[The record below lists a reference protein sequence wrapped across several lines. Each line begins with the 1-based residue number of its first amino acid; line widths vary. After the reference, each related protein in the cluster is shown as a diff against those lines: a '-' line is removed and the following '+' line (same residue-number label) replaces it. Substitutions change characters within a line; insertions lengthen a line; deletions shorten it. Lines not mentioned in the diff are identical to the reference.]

1 MLQRLESS
9 PASPGDSRR
18 RVARHLLASRN
29 LPVWT
34 PLVVVASAVLVAA
47 SFTVTVLSAY
57 GAAGVLP
64 PAIRAVVGVLA
75 VLTMPGLPIVALLR
89 LPTNGVFASVAVSLS
104 LAVNVLLAQLNYA
117 GSLHQPYLVQY
128 TILAI
133 GGVAAGALA
142 RRWRRENEELD
153 APSNSTKA
161 AMSTLLRWT
170 RRQLASTGGRRVSVS
185 LLVAVALLFFSAVHR
200 LDVDA
205 AGSLGLLGV
214 LGMDY
219 FVGLALLSV
228 LLVLE
233 YRRAALDRPVIAI
246 SNIALITYITM
257 PVAWSM
263 GTAPFVTAYVHRMIT
278 NWLMQLG
285 GLPPPVDARISWA
298 GFFSAGAN
306 LATTTGM
313 NDSGIFLVSAS
324 LVMGICL
331 MFPVHAVGLAITGS
345 RRIAWLGVTMLML
358 FNWYQQDYFAP
369 QAVAMQ
375 FYATILAVLFWQL
388 RVSNVPQ
395 LSGGRLRR
403 LGTAWMR
410 IPGRVPGR
418 DVSSTLAAELV
429 LVVILAAMVVAHQL
443 TPLASIGAL
452 LIFAICGLTRY
463 NLLWLAAAV
472 LFIAWF
478 SYGAYPYWQ
487 GHLGQVIADIG
498 GVDQNLN
505 SSVSEK
511 ITGDPVYSQMQL
523 LRIVA
528 ALVLMGMAGI
538 GWLRLRR
545 ISGSRPILAVAVAL
559 APFSLVLLQS
569 YGGEV
574 AIRAFLYA
582 SPVLSPL
589 AALAVMPLLRPRTTR
604 IASRWLTAAAS
615 WCVLFALALLVT
627 ANRGLNISFE
637 RTTPHEARIAGELV
651 ARIHNYGLGYWGQG
665 ALYGVPRTFEL
676 EDRCFVSA
684 EQLADC
690 TATPEVEFF
699 SNTEQDENFIHYS
712 LGVSRA
718 MAEKAIDLLRTEKG
732 YQTVYDSGGI
742 VVLKRPEAPLIRL
755 GVD

>member
-9 PASPGDSRR
+9 PAPPGGSRPR
-18 RVARHLLASRN
+18 AARQLLASRR
-29 LPVWT
+29 LPVWA
-34 PLVVVASAVLVAA
+34 PLVIAASATVIAT

-57 GAAGVLP
+57 GAASVLP
-64 PAIRAVVGVLA
+64 PAVRAVVGVLA
-75 VLTMPGLPIVALLR
+75 VLTVPGLPVVTLLR
-89 LPTNGVFASVAVSLS
+89 LPTNGVFTSVAVSLS

-128 TILAI
+128 AVLAL
-133 GGVAAGALA
+133 GALA
-142 RRWRRENEELD
+142 TGMLARQWHRENQELS
-153 APSNSTKA
+153 ALPNSA
-161 AMSTLLRWT
+161 RASMSAVLRWT
-170 RRQLASTGGRRVSVS
+170 RRALASSGDRRLSLS
-185 LLVAVALLFFSAVHR
+185 LLVVVVLLFFSAVHR

-205 AGSLGLLGV
+205 AGSLGLIGALG
-214 LGMDY
+214 LDY
-219 FVGLALLSV
+219 FAGLALLCL
-228 LLVLE
+228 LLVIE
-233 YRRAALDRPVIAI
+233 YRRAAIDRLVIAV
-246 SNIALITYITM
+246 SNVVLITYITM

-278 NWLMQLG
+278 NWLVELG

-306 LATTTGM
+306 LVTTTGL
-313 NDSGIFLVSAS
+313 NDSGILLVSAS
-324 LVMGICL
+324 LVLGVCL

-345 RRIAWLGVTMLML
+345 RRIAWLGVTMLVL

-369 QAVAMQ
+369 QAIAMQ

-388 RVSNVPQ
+388 RTSNVPQ
-395 LSGGRLRR
+395 IPGGRLRR
-403 LGTAWMR
+403 LVTAWMR

-418 DVSSTLAAELV
+418 DASSTLATELV
-429 LVVILAAMVVAHQL
+429 LVMILAAMVVAHQL
-443 TPLASIGAL
+443 TPLAAIGSL
-452 LIFAICGLTRY
+452 LIFAICGVTRY

-505 SSVSEK
+505 SSVSQK
-511 ITGDPVYSQMQL
+511 ITGDPVYSRMQL
-523 LRIVA
+523 LRIA
-528 ALVLMGMAGI
+528 SALALMVMAGI

-545 ISGSRPILAVAVAL
+545 MRGSRPMLAAAVAL

-589 AALAVMPLLRPRTTR
+589 AALSVLPLLHPRTTR
-604 IASRWLTAAAS
+604 KMLRRLTAATA

-637 RTTPHEARIAGELV
+637 RTTPHEVTIAGELV
-651 ARIHNYGLGYWGQG
+651 SRIHNAGLGYWGQG

-684 EQLADC
+684 EDLADC
-690 TATPEVEFF
+690 TAQPAVEYF

-718 MAEKAIDLLRTEKG
+718 TAEKAIELLRTEKG

-742 VVLKRPEAPLIRL
+742 VVLKRPDAPAIQL

>member
-1 MLQRLESS
+1 MIF
-9 PASPGDSRR
+9 ASY
-18 RVARHLLASRN
+18 
-29 LPVWT
+29 
-34 PLVVVASAVLVAA
+34 
-47 SFTVTVLSAY
+47 TVTVLSAF

-64 PAIRAVVGVLA
+64 PAVRAVVGVLA
-75 VLTMPGLPIVALLR
+75 VLTMPGLPIAALLR
-89 LPTNGVFASVAVSLS
+89 MPTNGVFTSVAVSVS

-128 TILAI
+128 TVLAA
-133 GGVAAGALA
+133 GGVATGVLTL
-142 RRWRRENEELD
+142 RWHRENQELSR
-153 APSNSTKA
+153 APNA
-161 AMSTLLRWT
+161 AEARLSAMLRWM
-170 RRQLASTGGRRVSVS
+170 RRSVASTGNRGISVS
-185 LLVAVALLFFSAVHR
+185 LLLVVVLLFFSAVHR
-200 LDVDA
+200 LNVET
-205 AGSLGLLGV
+205 AGSLGLIGALG
-214 LGMDY
+214 LDY
-219 FVGLALLSV
+219 FAGMALLCV
-228 LLVLE
+228 LLVIE
-233 YRRAALDRPVIAI
+233 YRRAALDRPVIAA
-246 SNIALITYITM
+246 SNVVLITYITM

-278 NWLMQLG
+278 NWMVQLG

-306 LATTTGM
+306 LVTTTGLD
-313 NDSGIFLVSAS
+313 DSGILLVSAS
-324 LVMGICL
+324 LVMGVCL

-345 RRIAWLGVTMLML
+345 RRIAWLGVTMLIL

-388 RVSNVPQ
+388 RTSNVPRIP
-395 LSGGRLRR
+395 GDRFKRLT
-403 LGTAWMR
+403 TAWMR
-410 IPGRVPGR
+410 VPGRVPGC
-418 DVSSTLAAELV
+418 DGSSTLAMELV
-429 LVVILAAMVVAHQL
+429 LVVILAAMVVEHQL

-452 LIFAICGLTRY
+452 LIFSICGVTRY
-463 NLLWLAAAV
+463 NLLWLVATV

-478 SYGAYPYWQ
+478 CYGAYPYWQ

-511 ITGDPVYSQMQL
+511 ITGDPVYSRMQL

-545 ISGSRPILAVAVAL
+545 MRGSRPVLAAAVAL
-559 APFSLVLLQS
+559 APFTLVLLQS

-589 AALAVMPLLRPRTTR
+589 AALSVMPLLRPRT
-604 IASRWLTAAAS
+604 SRNALRRLTAATS
-615 WCVLFALALLVT
+615 WCVLFVLALLVT

-637 RTTPHEARIAGELV
+637 RTTPHEAEIAGQLV
-651 ARIHNYGLGYWGQG
+651 DQLRNSGLGYWGQG

-684 EQLADC
+684 EKLADC
-690 TATPEVEFF
+690 TAKPAVDYF
-699 SNTEQDENFIHYS
+699 SNTQQDENFIRYS

-718 MAEKAIDLLRTEKG
+718 TADKAIDLLRTEKG

-742 VVLKRPEAPLIRL
+742 VVLKRPEAPFISL
-755 GVD
+755 GRDR